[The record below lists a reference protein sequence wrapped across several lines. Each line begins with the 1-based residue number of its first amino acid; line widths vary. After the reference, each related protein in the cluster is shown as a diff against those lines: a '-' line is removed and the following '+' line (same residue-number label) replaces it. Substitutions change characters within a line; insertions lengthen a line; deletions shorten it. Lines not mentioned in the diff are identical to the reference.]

1 MTKIIL
7 LVSQLLGLTLAAP
20 SSASESPSDYYSSA
34 HDNSQGNYNENS
46 QCNWY
51 SATNLGSSRIYRV
64 DGQQSS
70 SNPHRVQICHDTYQ
84 GWYVGEV
91 SESFKSSWSG
101 RDNQC
106 ASYTI
111 TPEGYRIAGTS
122 SSNSRRIEICQDSQG
137 FYVEEP
143 YESQEYLSGFSGG
156 QQQDSY

>member
-20 SSASESPSDYYSSA
+20 SSASAYADDYYSS
-34 HDNSQGNYNENS
+34 DYGNYNENS

-51 SATNLGSSRIYRV
+51 SARKNINGPESSDSGY
-64 DGQQSS
+64 GQQNSS
-70 SNPHRVQICHDTYQ
+70 HRVQICHDTYQ

-143 YESQEYLSGFSGG
+143 YESQEYQSGFSSG